1 MNASSTHRVV
11 IVGGGAGGLELAV
24 RLGRKCK
31 KLRKISVTLIDRN
44 LSHLWKPLLHEV
56 AAGTLDSGVE
66 AIDYLALAQHNGF
79 WFRPGKMIGLNRAEK
94 LVALEALVD
103 DRGRPIISQCMVP
116 YDTLVLAIGS
126 SSNDFDVPGVKNH
139 CLFLDS
145 RQQADLFH
153 KMLLS
158 RFLQLQYSDDLEPAR
173 VPSLLIAIIGAGAT
187 GVELAAELYHVATKL
202 KGFGFDHLDAASPIK
217 ITLIEAAPRILQALP
232 ERLSRAAE
240 KYLRKIHIDILTSSK
255 ALEVTEDSIILDSGR
270 AIEAQ
275 LKIWTAGI
283 KAPELLRSL
292 GGLETNHTNQLL
304 VQQDLTTTTDPDIFA
319 FGDCAACPQP
329 GKIQTVP
336 PRSQAAHQQASVLT
350 KSILRRLNGM
360 APLPFVY
367 KDYGSLISLS
377 QSSIGRLMGNLTGA
391 FFIEGWLARTIYLS
405 LYRSHQMVIHGSL
418 RTLLFMTMDLLTRRT
433 KPRMKL
439 H

>member
-1 MNASSTHRVV
+1 MHPSSTHRVV

-31 KLRKISVTLIDRN
+31 KLQGVSVTLIDQN

-66 AIDYLALAQHNGF
+66 AIDYLALARHHGF
-79 WFRPGKMIGLNRAEK
+79 RFRPGKMIGLNREEK
-94 LVALEALVD
+94 SVVIGALVD
-103 DRGRPIISQCMVP
+103 AKGRQIIPQSIVP

-126 SSNDFDVPGVKNH
+126 KSNDFNIPGAREH

-145 RQQADLFH
+145 RHQADLFH
-153 KMLLS
+153 EMLLS
-158 RFLQLQYSDDLEPAR
+158 RFLQLQYFDGSELTR
-173 VPSLLIAIIGAGAT
+173 VKSLQIAIIGGGAT
-187 GVELAAELYHVATKL
+187 GVELAAELYQVSTKL
-202 KGFGFDHLDAASPIK
+202 KGFGFDYLDATSPIK

-232 ERLSRAAE
+232 ERLSLAAE
-240 KYLRKIHIDILTSSK
+240 KQLRKIHIDILTNSK
-255 ALEVTEDSIILDSGR
+255 ALAVTEDAIILDSGR
-270 AIEAQ
+270 TLQAQ

-283 KAPELLRSL
+283 KAPEFLRNL
-292 GGLETNHTNQLL
+292 DGLETNPINQLL
-304 VQQDLTTTTDPDIFA
+304 VHQDLTTTADSDIFA
-319 FGDCAACPQP
+319 LGDCAACPQP
-329 GKIQTVP
+329 GRIQTVP

-377 QSSIGRLMGNLTGA
+377 QSSLGSLMGNLTGS
-391 FFIEGWLARTIYLS
+391 FFIEGWLARIIYLS
-405 LYRSHQMVIHGSL
+405 LYRSHQMVVHGFL
-418 RTLLFMTMDLLTRRT
+418 RTFLLMILDLLARRT

>member
-1 MNASSTHRVV
+1 MYSSSTHRVV

-31 KLRKISVTLIDRN
+31 KWQGVSVTLIDQN

-66 AIDYLALAQHNGF
+66 AIDYLALARSHGF
-79 WFRPGKMIGLNRAEK
+79 RFRPGKMTGLNRLEK
-94 LVALEALVD
+94 SVVIEALVD
-103 DRGRPIISQCMVP
+103 DKGRQIIPQSIVP

-126 SSNDFDVPGVKNH
+126 KSNDLNIPGAREH

-145 RQQADLFH
+145 RHQADLFH
-153 KMLLS
+153 EMLLS
-158 RFLQLQYSDDLEPAR
+158 RFLQLQYFDESEPTR
-173 VPSLLIAIIGAGAT
+173 VQSLQIAIIGGGAT
-187 GVELAAELYHVATKL
+187 GVELAAELHHVSTKL
-202 KGFGFDHLDAASPIK
+202 KGFGFDHLNGTSPIK

-232 ERLSRAAE
+232 ERLSQAAQ
-240 KYLRKIHIDILTSSK
+240 KQLRKIHIEILTSRK
-255 ALEVTEDSIILDSGR
+255 ALEVTEDAIILDSGR
-270 AIEAQ
+270 EIQAQ
-275 LKIWTAGI
+275 MKI
-283 KAPELLRSL
+283 
-292 GGLETNHTNQLL
+292 
-304 VQQDLTTTTDPDIFA
+304 LTTTADPCVFA

-329 GKIQTVP
+329 DKIQTVP
-336 PRSQAAHQQASVLT
+336 PRSQAAHQQASVLA

-377 QSSIGRLMGNLTGA
+377 QSSLGSLMGNLTGS
-391 FFIEGWLARTIYLS
+391 FFIEGWLARVIYLS
-405 LYRSHQMVIHGSL
+405 LYRSHQMVLHGSL
-418 RTLLFMTMDLLTRRT
+418 RTFLFMLLDLLARRT

>member
-1 MNASSTHRVV
+1 MYTSSTHRVV

-31 KLRKISVTLIDRN
+31 NLRKISVTLIDQN

-66 AIDYLALAQHNGF
+66 AIDYLVLAQHHGF
-79 WFRPGKMIGLNRAEK
+79 RFRPGKMIGLNQAEK

-103 DRGRPIISQCMVP
+103 DKGRQIIPQSIVP

-126 SSNDFDVPGVKNH
+126 NSNDFNIPGAKDH

-145 RQQADLFH
+145 RHQADLFH
-153 KMLLS
+153 EILLS
-158 RFLQLQYSDDLEPAR
+158 RFLQLQYFDGLEPTR
-173 VPSLLIAIIGAGAT
+173 VQSLQIAIIGAGAT
-187 GVELAAELYHVATKL
+187 GVELAAELYHVSTKL
-202 KGFGFDHLDAASPIK
+202 KGFGFDHLDATSPIK
-217 ITLIEAAPRILQALP
+217 ITLIEAAPRILQSLP
-232 ERLSRAAE
+232 ERLSLAAE
-240 KYLRKIHIDILTSSK
+240 KQLRKIHIEILTSSK
-255 ALEVTEDSIILDSGR
+255 ALEVTEDAIILDSGR
-270 AIEAQ
+270 ATQAQ

-283 KAPELLRSL
+283 KAPEFLRSL
-292 GGLETNHTNQLL
+292 DGLETNHINQLL
-304 VQQDLTTTTDPDIFA
+304 VHQDLTTTSDPSIFA
-319 FGDCAACPQP
+319 FGDCAACPQL
-329 GKIQTVP
+329 GKTQTVP

-360 APLPFVY
+360 APMPFVY

-377 QSSIGRLMGNLTGA
+377 QSSLGSLMGNLTGS
-391 FFIEGWLARTIYLS
+391 FFIEGWLARIIYLS
-405 LYRSHQMVIHGSL
+405 LYRSHQMVVHGSL
-418 RTLLFMTMDLLTRRT
+418 RTLLFMIVDLLTRRT